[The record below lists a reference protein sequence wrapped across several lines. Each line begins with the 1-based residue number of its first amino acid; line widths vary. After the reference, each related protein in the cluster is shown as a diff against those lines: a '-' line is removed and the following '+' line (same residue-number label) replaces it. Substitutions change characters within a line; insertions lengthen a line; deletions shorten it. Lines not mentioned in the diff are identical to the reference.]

1 MKAPIAWISL
11 QESKGLAQPTST
23 EGDER
28 RGSVRLKQ
36 AAHTE
41 GLFGGEQFVQMRD
54 FTVVNCFTIRRDLK
68 SHGRASEENY
78 GEGQLTLSFT
88 SLLQR
93 QSCST
98 NQIQQH
104 SACLDA

>member
-11 QESKGLAQPTST
+11 QESKGLAPPTST

-41 GLFGGEQFVQMRD
+41 GLVGGGGQFVQTR
-54 FTVVNCFTIRRDLK
+54 CFMVAICFAIGRDLR
-68 SHGRASEENY
+68 SCGRVSEENNATA
-78 GEGQLTLSFT
+78 QLT
-88 SLLQR
+88 
-93 QSCST
+93 
-98 NQIQQH
+98 
-104 SACLDA
+104 

>member
-23 EGDER
+23 EIDER

-41 GLFGGEQFVQMRD
+41 GLVGGGGSW
-54 FTVVNCFTIRRDLK
+54 FTVFTATSRWRFVLQSNMILREQEG
-68 SHGRASEENY
+68 HGVVPSE
-78 GEGQLTLSFT
+78 
-88 SLLQR
+88 
-93 QSCST
+93 
-98 NQIQQH
+98 
-104 SACLDA
+104 

>member
-36 AAHTE
+36 PAHVE
-41 GLFGGEQFVQMRD
+41 GLVREAGRGGGGLCTDALFGGGDLFGNQM
-54 FTVVNCFTIRRDLK
+54 
-68 SHGRASEENY
+68 
-78 GEGQLTLSFT
+78 
-88 SLLQR
+88 
-93 QSCST
+93 
-98 NQIQQH
+98 
-104 SACLDA
+104 

>member
-11 QESKGLAQPTST
+11 QESKGLAPPTST

-41 GLFGGEQFVQMRD
+41 GLVGGGQFVQTRCFM
-54 FTVVNCFTIRRDLK
+54 VAICFTIRREDL
-68 SHGRASEENY
+68 R
-78 GEGQLTLSFT
+78 F
-88 SLLQR
+88 
-93 QSCST
+93 
-98 NQIQQH
+98 
-104 SACLDA
+104 

>member
-41 GLFGGEQFVQMRD
+41 GLVGGEGGGQFVQTRC
-54 FTVVNCFTIRRDLK
+54 FTVAICFTIRRDLR
-68 SHGRASEENY
+68 SCGRASEENSATA
-78 GEGQLTLSFT
+78 QLT
-88 SLLQR
+88 
-93 QSCST
+93 
-98 NQIQQH
+98 
-104 SACLDA
+104 